1 MSQFNQLHVPTLSA
15 DQFILRGQR
24 WNLQGANIGGV
35 MTSSLTTQ
43 VIINDDTKNQAL
55 FEEIYGNIHG
65 NTFPALQ
72 AEIDAL
78 EANVLIL
85 QGDVVNLQSEI
96 NVINGNI
103 TSLEAEDIF
112 LQSQI
117 NMLSGNV
124 VINANAIA
132 ELINDTQFLEAPYAG
147 LSGNTSFFWRGL
159 QVYNTPTDT
168 IDEANGTGIFSY
180 LDGGNV
186 ANQIQLRVQDAKNVL
201 IAGGSQQLKPK
212 STGNVQVNNTD
223 GNFNFLV
230 GDRTLPNFQT
240 LSKTEINGAID
251 LKGEG
256 NTAIS
261 IYTQPAQVLPLPIP
275 AIKRCDMRGGDE
287 TRIFGGAISATGD
300 SGGTLEIAKSVRLF
314 TPGGSAPGSIDL
326 QIGSCDTGTTG
337 KINIGTEQGLTETGF
352 KEIYI
357 GQNGPPQSIRKS
369 STFLDGDSY
378 LPQNLLLTQNLGG
391 WDNITYLGL
400 PTTYSG
406 PLRGPIKNTY
416 SPYVKSIS
424 TFSSL
429 PTINSFIQSSG
440 TFTVAVGLGA
450 ISMSAGAGG
459 CLINTAA
466 GLLALT
472 SLIGGIGLTTAGGA
486 IALTTGAGIIQMT
499 TGAAPIAME
508 TNYGDILLKAGYS
521 NQSTPQLSI
530 GSVYLQARN
539 YTYITPDQGVI
550 IGEGIV
556 TPFNETLLNTMNYP
570 FSGNLF
576 SNAFIANLT
585 GIYSNIFIS
594 PNSIT
599 TLLNPV
605 TSNLI
610 YSNTEYETGTAYA
623 LLRNMDINGTIAT
636 SSLATVPSGN
646 LGANVA
652 ITNFNTNF
660 FFPDNTVLPL
670 NANVKVFVYIPD
682 TPNISNYRYST
693 WQANANIASNIS
705 GLVNAY
711 VEPLPPV
718 YDNYM
723 TVLGNVGIL
732 SDLDVGANITV
743 ASSSFPLQQTL
754 ITRNSITT
762 TGDITCSTLNYTTL
776 NPPIVIPNIGGG
788 GVDSI
793 IAGTNISISPLSGL
807 GNVIINCTLPNIAG
821 VSQIVAGNGIQISP
835 IIGTG
840 VVTVELAGS
849 VIPPGGYL
857 PINGGTMTGSIYQFP
872 SSNLFNNTVKKYR
885 PVSSYQPPYPSI
897 GPPSFTGELLT
908 FYNGDN
914 PPVQEGFTGW
924 FTQNLIDSQPTV
936 ITEPI
941 NIDVTTKFYQTV
953 GGTAVSQIYV
963 TAQIDNFKVG
973 DHLQGGYFPYAVFD
987 SGAVGGPYFQI
998 VNVLNGNSVVLYKV
1012 QLTISDGGPSF
1023 TNLPEVD
1030 FIYTAGQQ
1038 VGGTNY
1044 AYIYSSIDPEGLP
1057 HIDCNM
1063 LSGNWEG
1070 YLNLATAKQSSFMA
1084 IDNILYEYFNDTNTI
1099 QKLLVVNGTGM
1110 GQPPKIFGITTK
1122 QVATTNLIYIYGIFQ
1137 TVNVL
1142 GTGDVEVNN
1151 VFQYNVNTNVLVR
1164 LTATTASANAYGV
1177 NNAVYG
1183 VDVSDIL
1190 NKSVFL
1196 WGDFTGS
1203 GAQGGVVPGDTN
1215 INCGFSWTDSNVWT
1229 STQGFGVT
1237 PIGTEIGGCR
1247 GGIIVQDYLGSPNT
1261 TALLLYAQT
1270 YNVTQPLNTITSA
1283 VVTYGALQFIGSSA
1297 WPFGNPPP
1305 STGGINSGIVS
1316 KMQIVS
1322 GRVIFMGDYI
1332 GSAWDGS
1339 NYVNSYSISS
1349 CLTNGTFSNGIYL
1362 GVNFEIYAGSN
1373 NGTFWTSGTDQITV
1387 NTVQL
1392 QSNNT
1397 LIIGTN
1403 GYKVAPNGGG
1413 VMVYT
1418 LSGGLAA
1425 LPVKQP
1431 ISAMLP
1437 YSVNSIIGNT
1447 ASAVQLTCSLNIN
1460 NFFFSQTFNSTNP
1473 LAPAT
1478 TPTVNAINGA
1488 KFAVA
1493 STEMDKIV
1501 FSGSDTDFASV
1512 SFIAGDVEDGDKYW
1526 YWQAQV
1532 GLIDYYDGATFYPNV
1547 SPSGTQTTPNIA
1559 QVLAVGNN
1567 ALAQNLSNVGSI
1579 SSASATITYA
1589 TTPSLDATLIGDI
1602 LTTGLSIN
1610 PDGNLRIKG
1619 AITKGSLLAG
1629 DGTNTIEFPTTSN
1642 NLYLKTNSSTSSGLE
1657 WASINGVASITPGLN
1672 IGIDNTIP
1680 NAPVVSLLNPL
1691 TSNLNLGTQFVSG
1704 TTGYINFVAAATSE
1718 AQMSALLG
1726 FQSYDA
1732 LTSTTQTSLY
1742 KTGLTTSTFTDT
1754 LVVAPTSI
1762 TKSLGST
1769 TLAITSTASPITIT
1783 PLAGNDLNVVVSG
1796 AGSTHITQSTTG
1808 GASQPMLELENTNG
1822 GANGGHMDF
1831 YKNSASP
1838 ALDDVIGAISLH
1850 ANNASATKVEYARIS
1865 AAQRQTTAGSENGSV
1880 SVFCCSNSPT
1890 PTEMIRFNGDGQT
1903 GTGSIDTYK
1912 PFNISTNTIIGSTGS
1927 INLVNGLFTSILTS
1941 TNLRVQDTTTTT
1953 TQTQITKTALT
1964 VATLGI
1970 NTVYGLAS
1978 IITTGST
1985 NFAITNTSFSL
1996 NLTGSGMLLNSGANL
2011 IQITQPLNGVTK
2023 LSTDRPGHKF
2033 YPDYVID
2040 NSGQNTV
2047 TVPAPEIINQRL
2059 TIVNYGL
2066 TQNNVWASYGD
2077 SYGNGVNFIFRD
2089 SNSRVWVANDAGLIT
2104 IRDDTLNTPD
2114 LQTIQVGGGATQ
2126 IYIIYESAGYV
2137 YIGGNFSNVDGNPQL
2152 QYSISRFDIS
2162 SFPYSF
2168 SPMFGGFQYREGVQ
2182 GSVFAISDIGAGNLI
2197 IGGNFTLFS
2206 DSNPCNY
2213 ICVISSAQSAPSSQT
2228 FTEYAGGTNGTIQ
2241 ALLYDSAYNY
2251 LWVGGSFTSV
2261 QGGAFVR
2268 NYCSAYG
2275 VINLT
2280 WDEVAGNS
2288 LNSNVNCIT
2297 LTSFGQ
2303 IFLAGDFPALPS
2315 GQNYS
2320 TYIDRSNPAVY
2331 NDTNLGGVPNFS
2343 QRNLAFYDGNF
2354 GVLNAG
2360 GVWVNTSQ
2368 LVWVFIENPTSA
2380 AVPASGIPL
2389 CITIWSGNWK
2399 VGYSTTSKV
2408 YAHTLLPDS
2417 CNFNGNYKYGVGVHT
2432 TATLTNEN
2440 TSQQFIGDPTCSFW
2454 IPIGTPINSFS

>member
-35 MTSSLTTQ
+35 MTSSLTTE

-65 NTFPALQ
+65 NTFPQLQ

-78 EANVLIL
+78 EANVALL
-85 QGDVVNLQSEI
+85 QAEDIVLQNQI
-96 NVINGNI
+96 TIINGNI
-103 TSLEAEDIF
+103 ASLEAEDIN

-117 NMLSGNV
+117 LMLSGNV

-159 QVYNTPTDT
+159 QVYNTPTDV

-201 IAGGSQQLKPK
+201 IAGGSHQLKPK

-230 GDRTLPNFQT
+230 GDRTLPNFQNI
-240 LSKTEINGAID
+240 SKTEINGLID

-261 IYTQPAQVLPLPIP
+261 IYTQPAQILPLPIN

-300 SGGTLEIAKSVRLF
+300 SGGTLEIAKSVRVF
-314 TPGGSAPGSIDL
+314 TPGGATPGSIDL
-326 QIGSCDTGTTG
+326 QIGTCNSGTTG

-357 GQNGPPQSIRKS
+357 GQNGPPSAIRKS
-369 STFLDGDSY
+369 STLLDGDTY
-378 LPQNLLLTQNLGG
+378 LPQNLVLSPNAGG
-391 WDNITYLGL
+391 WDNLVYLGL

-406 PLRGPIKNTY
+406 PLRGPVKNTY
-416 SPYVKSIS
+416 SPYVRSIS
-424 TFSSL
+424 TFSAA

-450 ISMSAGAGG
+450 ISLSAGAGG

-472 SLIGGIGLTTAGGA
+472 SLVGGIGLTTAGGA

-521 NQSTPQLSI
+521 NQSTPELSL
-530 GSVYLQARN
+530 GSVYIQARDYN
-539 YTYITPDQGVI
+539 YITPDKGVI
-550 IGEGIV
+550 VGEGIV
-556 TPFNETLLNTMNYP
+556 VPFNDTLLDTMSYS

-585 GIYSNIFIS
+585 GVFSNSFIS
-594 PNSIT
+594 PNSTT

-610 YSNTEYETGTAYA
+610 YSNALYETGSAYA
-623 LLRNMDINGTIAT
+623 LLRNIDINGTIAT
-636 SSLATVPSGN
+636 SSLATVPAGN

-652 ITNFNTNF
+652 ITDYTTNF
-660 FFPDNTVLPL
+660 FFPDNTILPL
-670 NANVKVFVYIPD
+670 NANLKVFVYIPD
-682 TPNISNYRYST
+682 TPNISHYQYST

-732 SDLDVGANITV
+732 ADLDVGANITV
-743 ASSSFPLQQTL
+743 FSTSFPAQQTL
-754 ITRNSITT
+754 ITRNSVST
-762 TGDITCSTLNYTTL
+762 TGNMTCNTLNYTTL

-793 IAGTNISISPLSGL
+793 IAGTNVSISPLSGL
-807 GNVIINCTLPNIAG
+807 GNVVINCTLPNVAG
-821 VSQIVAGNGIQISP
+821 VNSIIAGNGIDISP
-835 IIGTG
+835 IGG
-840 VVTVELAGS
+840 QGNVTVSLAGS

-857 PINGGTMTGSIYQFP
+857 PIAGGTMTGSIYQFP
-872 SSNLFNNTVKKYR
+872 SSNLFNNTVQKYR

-897 GPPSFTGELLT
+897 APPSFTGELLT
-908 FYNGDN
+908 FFNGDN
-914 PPVQEGFTGW
+914 PPVQDGFTGW

-936 ITEPI
+936 ITESI
-941 NIDVTTKFYQTV
+941 SIDVTTKFYQTV
-953 GGTAVSQIYV
+953 GGTPATNQIYV
-963 TAQIDNFKVG
+963 QAQIDNFKVG

-987 SGAVGGPYFQI
+987 SGAIGGSYFEI
-998 VNVLNGNSVVLYKV
+998 ANILNGNKVVLYKV
-1012 QLTISDGGPSF
+1012 NIAINDGGPGF

-1044 AYIYSSIDPEGLP
+1044 AYIYSSFDPEGLP
-1057 HIDCNM
+1057 HIDCNL

-1084 IDNILYEYFNDTNTI
+1084 IDNILYEYFSDTNTI
-1099 QKLLVVNGTGM
+1099 QKLLVVGGTGM
-1110 GQPPKIFGITTK
+1110 GQPPKIFGITIK
-1122 QVATTNLIYIYGIFQ
+1122 QVATTNLIYIFGIFQ
-1137 TVNVL
+1137 TANVL

-1151 VFQYNVNTNVLVR
+1151 IFQYNVKTNVMNR

-1190 NKSVFL
+1190 NNSVFF

-1215 INCGFSWTDSNVWT
+1215 INCGFSWTASNIWT
-1229 STQGFGVT
+1229 STQVFGVT
-1237 PIGTEIGGCR
+1237 PLGTEIGGCR

-1261 TALLLYAQT
+1261 TALLIWAAT
-1270 YNVTQPLNTITSA
+1270 YNVSQPLNTITSA
-1283 VVTYGALQFIGSSA
+1283 VVTYGAAQFIGSSA
-1297 WPFGNPPP
+1297 WAFTGTNPPNA
-1305 STGGINSGIVS
+1305 GGINSGIVS

-1332 GSAWDGS
+1332 GSAYDGS
-1339 NYVNSYSISS
+1339 NFVNSYSIAS
-1349 CLTNGTFSNGIYL
+1349 CLTNGTFVNGMYM
-1362 GVNFEIYAGSN
+1362 GVDFEIYAGSN
-1373 NGTFWTSGTDQITV
+1373 NAGFWINGTDQITV

-1392 QSNNT
+1392 QSNST
-1397 LIIGTN
+1397 VIIGTN

-1447 ASAVQLTCSLNIN
+1447 ASAVQLTCSLNTN

-1473 LAPAT
+1473 LSPPT

-1488 KFAVA
+1488 KFAVG

-1512 SFIAGDVEDGDKYW
+1512 SFIAGDVEDGDKIW

-1532 GLIDYYDGATFYPNV
+1532 GLIDYFAGNVFYPNV
-1547 SPSGTQTTPNIA
+1547 SPSGTPTIPNIA

-1567 ALAQNLSNVGSI
+1567 ALLQNISNIGSI

-1589 TTPSLDATLIGDI
+1589 TTQSLDATLIGDI

-1619 AITKGSLLAG
+1619 AITKGNLLVG
-1629 DGTNTIEFPTTSN
+1629 DGTNTIGFPISSN
-1642 NLYLKTNSSTSSGLE
+1642 NLYLKANTSTSSGLE
-1657 WASINGVASITPGLN
+1657 WASLTGVASITGGTN
-1672 IGIDNTIP
+1672 INITG
-1680 NAPVVSLLNPL
+1680 NATVPIINLRNPL
-1691 TSNLNLGTQFVSG
+1691 TAPLNLGTQNCQG
-1704 TTGYINFVAAATSE
+1704 TTSQITLTNGGSVANTTAT
-1718 AQMSALLG
+1718 LG
-1726 FQSYDA
+1726 F
-1732 LTSTTQTSLY
+1732 TSADTANPNNIRSVLY
-1742 KTGLTTSTFTDT
+1742 KTGLTLQTVND
-1754 LVVAPTSI
+1754 LH
-1762 TKSLGST
+1762 
-1769 TLAITSTASPITIT
+1769 TIT
-1783 PLAGNDLNVVVSG
+1783 PIGLTYTGSSLYQVQSNGGMRLTAG
-1796 AGSTHITQSTTG
+1796 G
-1808 GASQPMLELENTNG
+1808 GASG
-1822 GANGGHMDF
+1822 
-1831 YKNSASP
+1831 Y
-1838 ALDDVIGAISLH
+1838 
-1850 ANNASATKVEYARIS
+1850 
-1865 AAQRQTTAGSENGSV
+1865 
-1880 SVFCCSNSPT
+1880 
-1890 PTEMIRFNGDGQT
+1890 
-1903 GTGSIDTYK
+1903 
-1912 PFNISTNTIIGSTGS
+1912 
-1927 INLVNGLFTSILTS
+1927 
-1941 TNLRVQDTTTTT
+1941 
-1953 TQTQITKTALT
+1953 TQITQAVNSGTTLVTTIDNTKYYPDT
-1964 VATLGI
+1964 VITNQNL
-1970 NTVYGLAS
+1970 NTVS
-1978 IITTGST
+1978 IP
-1985 NFAITNTSFSL
+1985 NP
-1996 NLTGSGMLLNSGANL
+1996 
-2011 IQITQPLNGVTK
+2011 QV
-2023 LSTDRPGHKF
+2023 
-2033 YPDYVID
+2033 DY
-2040 NSGQNTV
+2040 
-2047 TVPAPEIINQRL
+2047 QRL
-2059 TIVNYGL
+2059 TLTNLGL
-2066 TQNNVWASYGD
+2066 TNTNLWSDYGSNVFTFSAFSIDGNNNVWLASSSG
-2077 SYGNGVNFIFRD
+2077 FIHIYD
-2089 SNSRVWVANDAGLIT
+2089 NTIT
-2104 IRDDTLNTPD
+2104 NLLYTL
-2114 LQTIQVGGGATQ
+2114 QVTYGGGTGT
-2126 IYIIYESAGYV
+2126 INVFYLSSGYMF
-2137 YIGGNFSNVDGNPQL
+2137 IGGVFDTVIDVNGSNATP
-2152 QYSISRFDIS
+2152 QYSIARVNPSTYLFE
-2162 SFPYSF
+2162 
-2168 SPMFGGFQYREGVQ
+2168 PMESAVNNRGFEI
-2182 GSVFAISDIGAGNLI
+2182 GSQVFCMTDVNGALV
-2197 IGGNFTLFS
+2197 
-2206 DSNPCNY
+2206 C
-2213 ICVISSAQSAPSSQT
+2213 
-2228 FTEYAGGTNGTIQ
+2228 
-2241 ALLYDSAYNY
+2241 
-2251 LWVGGSFTSV
+2251 GGSFTTFSNGNV
-2261 QGGAFVR
+2261 CNHIGEITQPYQPVGSQVYNEYANGADNNVYAILFTAFLNYTFIGGDF
-2268 NYCSAYG
+2268 
-2275 VINLT
+2275 
-2280 WDEVAGNS
+2280 
-2288 LNSNVNCIT
+2288 SNVNVST
-2297 LTSFGQ
+2297 T
-2303 IFLAGDFPALPS
+2303 PS
-2315 GQNYS
+2315 AFAYCAFYDNGATTWYQVASGFIN
-2320 TYIDRSNPAVY
+2320 NAVY
-2331 NDTNLGGVPNFS
+2331 IIKPSFAGYLLIAGSFSSLNGATEAYNAYIEEANPGNFASTTLNLNGTIPSYKQGYYNGENALIGFDNTFYKSSAYQTWTNLGQVGGAGTVNGINNWNGDWKVILDNHTYVRS
-2343 QRNLAFYDGNF
+2343 HSTLSHACAFTGSFIYDGI
-2354 GVLNAG
+2354 AKS
-2360 GVWVNTSQ
+2360 TY
-2368 LVWVFIENPTSA
+2368 T
-2380 AVPASGIPL
+2380 
-2389 CITIWSGNWK
+2389 ITTRN
-2399 VGYSTTSKV
+2399 V
-2408 YAHTLLPDS
+2408 
-2417 CNFNGNYKYGVGVHT
+2417 
-2432 TATLTNEN
+2432 
-2440 TSQQFIGDPTCSFW
+2440 SQQFIGDEDNSYW
-2454 IPIGTPINSFS
+2454 SIIGQGVGTFS